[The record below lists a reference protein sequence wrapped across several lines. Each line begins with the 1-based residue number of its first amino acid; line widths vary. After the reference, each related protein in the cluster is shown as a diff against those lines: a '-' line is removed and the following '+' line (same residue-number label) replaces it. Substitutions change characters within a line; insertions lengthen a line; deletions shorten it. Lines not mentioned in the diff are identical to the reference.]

1 VWLDPH
7 RTSPYQFRQFWIQ
20 SDDSMAGTYLKMLSL
35 RPLDEILAL
44 IAEHEAAPERR
55 IAQRALATEM
65 TTLVHGPEA
74 AAAAERAAEVLFGGD
89 PTGAPSAVLEV
100 VAAEVP
106 CVDVPADLDGR
117 RVHEVLIGAG
127 VATST
132 SEVGRLLK
140 QGAVRAGNR
149 VLGADGLLAASDL
162 LAGQYLLLRKGK
174 RDFVV
179 GKVSRA
185 G

>member
-1 VWLDPH
+1 MKLL
-7 RTSPYQFRQFWIQ
+7 RSPLVVSFTVGAACLAVASLASAQASQGLADAFKTALEGQ
-20 SDDSMAGTYLKMLSL
+20 SLLS
-35 RPLDEILAL
+35 AL
-44 IAEHEAAPERR
+44 
-55 IAQRALATEM
+55 L
-65 TTLVHGPEA
+65 LS
-74 AAAAERAAEVLFGGD
+74 F
-89 PTGAPSAVLEV
+89 
-100 VAAEVP
+100 
-106 CVDVPADLDGR
+106 
-117 RVHEVLIGAG
+117 GAG

-149 VLGADGLLAASDL
+149 VLAADGLLAASDL